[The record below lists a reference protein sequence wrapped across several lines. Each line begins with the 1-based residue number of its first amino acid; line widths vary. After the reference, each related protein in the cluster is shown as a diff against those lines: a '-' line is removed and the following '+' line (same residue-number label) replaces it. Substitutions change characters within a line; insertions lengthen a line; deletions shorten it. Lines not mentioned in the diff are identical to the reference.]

1 MVKEHD
7 IVLPFCELG
16 FDQCATPLNFS
27 EPVRLLQVASL
38 PYFTPIGRPL
48 YVQHAHFV
56 PRLLIFVDRDLLTDI
71 YIYIRVFS
79 RAKTC
84 LFLNASL

>member
-16 FDQCATPLNFS
+16 FDQRATPLNFS

-48 YVQHAHFV
+48 YVQHAHFI
-56 PRLLIFVDRDLLTDI
+56 PRLLIFVDRAICLPTNI
-71 YIYIRVFS
+71 YIY
-79 RAKTC
+79 
-84 LFLNASL
+84 